1 MAIDM
6 HSHWIPSSLLDQ
18 MRNRQ
23 MPPQIQSDDSG
34 KEFIIQPRG
43 KFPLPADYGFIEKR
57 LAVMDETGVN
67 AAALSISGVFGVEC
81 LPVDDSA
88 FICERFANEM
98 SETHLQHPTRI
109 FGLGTLPLGDMEL
122 AKKEFERILAL
133 PGIVGCLLPGNGF
146 LTLDKAERFRP
157 FFEIAQRHKAH
168 ILIHTGYL
176 PDDDNMPIQDSTVD
190 NGRTR
195 RVILDMQSR
204 ISSNM
209 ITLCL
214 TDFLKPYPDVTVQC
228 HNLGGNLPME
238 VERIDHISLDRNPDQ
253 VTPSDIIKQSK
264 VLVDVN
270 SMGALGIEMAVKL
283 YGINK
288 IVFGSDGTRF
298 GAQWSRDA
306 INKASISDADK
317 RSILSG
323 NANNIFTKNGYTIY
337 EAH

>member
-1 MAIDM
+1 M
-6 HSHWIPSSLLDQ
+6 HSHWLPSSLLDE
-18 MRNRQ
+18 MRRRE
-23 MPPQIQSDDSG
+23 MPPQIRSDETG

-43 KFPLPADYGFIEKR
+43 SFPLPADYGDIEKR
-57 LAVMDETGVN
+57 LKVMDETRVG

-98 SETHLQHPTRI
+98 SVTHQHYPNRI
-109 FGLGTLPLGDMEL
+109 FGLATLPLGDMEL
-122 AKKEFERILAL
+122 AKSEFKRILDL
-133 PGIVGCLLPGNGF
+133 PGMVGCLIPGNGF
-146 LTLDKAERFRP
+146 LTLEKAERFRP
-157 FFEIAQRHKAH
+157 FFEIAQAYKAH
-168 ILIHTGYL
+168 VLIHTGYL
-176 PDDDNMPIQDSTVD
+176 PDDENLPVQDSTVD

-238 VERIDHISLDRNPDQ
+238 AERIDHISLDRNPDQ
-253 VTPSDIIKQSK
+253 PVPSGIIKDSR

-270 SMGALGIEMAVKL
+270 SMGSRAIELAVGV
-283 YGINK
+283 YGVDR

-298 GAQWSRDA
+298 GADWSQKA
-306 INKASISDADK
+306 IKQARISDADK
-317 RSILSG
+317 HAILNL
-323 NANNIFTKNGYTIY
+323 NARTIFTDKGYQI
-337 EAH
+337 HDV

>member
-1 MAIDM
+1 M
-6 HSHWIPSSLLDQ
+6 HSHWIPSSLLDE
-18 MRNRQ
+18 MRVRE
-23 MPPQIQSDDSG
+23 MPPQIRADETG

-43 KFPLPADYGFIEKR
+43 SFPLPSDYGDIEKR
-57 LAVMDETGVN
+57 VEVMNQTHVDV
-67 AAALSISGVFGVEC
+67 AALSISGVFGVEC

-98 SETHLQHPTRI
+98 SQTHELYPSRI
-109 FGLGTLPLGDMEL
+109 FGLATLPLGDMEL
-122 AKKEFERILAL
+122 AISEFKRIMTL
-133 PGIVGCLLPGNGF
+133 PGMVGCLIPGNGF
-146 LTLDKAERFRP
+146 LSLEKAERFRP
-157 FFEIAQRHKAH
+157 FFEIAQDNKAH

-176 PDDDNMPIQDSTVD
+176 PDDDNMPIQDNTVD

-238 VERIDHISLDRNPDQ
+238 IERIDHISLDRNPGQ
-253 VTPSDIIKQSK
+253 EIPSKLIKQSR

-270 SMGALGIEMAVKL
+270 SMGARGIELAVEV
-283 YGINK
+283 YGADRIM
-288 IVFGSDGTRF
+288 FGSDGTRF
-298 GAQWSRDA
+298 GAKWSKDA
-306 INKASISDADK
+306 IKGARISDADK
-317 RSILSG
+317 QSILSL
-323 NANNIFTKNGYTIY
+323 NARNIFTKKGYMIY